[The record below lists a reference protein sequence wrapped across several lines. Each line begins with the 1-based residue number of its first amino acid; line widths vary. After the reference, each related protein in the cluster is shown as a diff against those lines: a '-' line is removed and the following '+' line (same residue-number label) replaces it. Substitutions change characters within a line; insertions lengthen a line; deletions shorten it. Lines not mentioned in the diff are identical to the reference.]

1 MTVLQEAKQSLLDL
15 ADLTGTIANGG
26 NPDPHSVLGYQSKLV
41 RYYALVGEE
50 MARQFGA
57 KERAYLSRKIA
68 QAKEHI
74 KGRRDLNMTSKDAE
88 ERAFQEVEQLHADE
102 IDRMESFELYRVFLK
117 SLQNGLDHTRSIIAY
132 LKRAEADSSSDP

>member
-1 MTVLQEAKQSLLDL
+1 MTVLTEAKKALLDL
-15 ADLTGTIANGG
+15 ADLTGSIANGG
-26 NPDPHSVLGYQSKLV
+26 NPDPHSVLGYQAKLV

-74 KGRRDLNMTSKDAE
+74 KGRRDLNLTSKDAE
-88 ERAFQEVEQLHADE
+88 ERAIQEVEQLHLDE

-117 SLQNGLDHTRSIIAY
+117 SLQNGIEHSRQMVSY
-132 LKRAEADSSSDP
+132 LKTAESHPSDQ